1 MMETIVYKGF
11 NITLCGKTLKAEN
24 PYFKI
29 IGMWSEIKN
38 RINQTVKSNLN
49 N

>member
-1 MMETIVYKGF
+1 MEAIVYRGF

-24 PYFKI
+24 TYFKI
-29 IGMWSEIKN
+29 IGMWPEIKKV
-38 RINQTVKSNLN
+38 INKVN